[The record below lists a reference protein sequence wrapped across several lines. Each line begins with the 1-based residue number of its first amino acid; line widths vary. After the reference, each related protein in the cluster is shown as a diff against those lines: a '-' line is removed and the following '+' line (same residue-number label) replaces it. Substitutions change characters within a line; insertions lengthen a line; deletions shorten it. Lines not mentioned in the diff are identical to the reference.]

1 MEIPHTRYARSA
13 ETSIA
18 YSVFGKGDI
27 TLVYTPSFVSHVELT
42 WEEPLAARFFNRLAS
57 FCRVVL
63 LDKRGTGLS
72 DPVPIA
78 DLPTL
83 EQRMDDL
90 RAVLDQEGIEHAALF
105 GSSEGGPMCLL
116 FAATYPE
123 RTDALVLWATYPR
136 SVQDSDFPE
145 GWLPSERTEKFTKEL
160 RSAWESGEFEL
171 TYMAEGLN
179 PAEEERVRRWWGR
192 YLRSGASPGAVEAL
206 CRMDVTTD
214 VRGVLSL
221 ISAPTL
227 CVVRGEDENAPATRY
242 LAEHIPGAKYLELP
256 GEAHIPFLGDQEP
269 VVQEIQEFLTGVRP
283 PPQPDR
289 VLATVLFTDIV
300 GSTTRMAELGDAAWK
315 ELVEQHHS
323 RIREEL
329 VRHSGIELD
338 TAGDGFF
345 ARFDG
350 PARAV
355 RCACAARE
363 AVSALGL
370 QVRAGLHTGECE
382 LLEMKVAGIAVS
394 IGARVAALAQPGEV
408 LVSQTVKDLVA
419 GSGLKFDDRGTHT
432 LKGVPG
438 EWRLYAAA
446 ADT

>member
-1 MEIPHTRYARSA
+1 MEIPETRYARSG
-13 ETSIA
+13 EVSIA
-18 YSVFGKGDI
+18 YSVFGEGEV
-27 TLVYTPSFVSHVELT
+27 TLVYTPSFVSHVELI
-42 WEEPLAARFFNRLAS
+42 WEEPLAARFFDRLAS

-90 RAVLDQEGIEHAALF
+90 RAVMDQEGVEHAALC
-105 GSSEGGPMCLL
+105 GGSEGGPMCLL

-145 GWLPSERTEKFTKEL
+145 GWLPVERIEEQPKAL
-160 RSAWESGEFEL
+160 RSMWERGEFDL
-171 TYMAEGLN
+171 TGMAEGLN

-192 YLRSGASPGAVEAL
+192 YLRSGLSPGAVETL
-206 CRMDVTTD
+206 CRMDTGSD
-214 VRGVLSL
+214 ARSVLPL

-227 CVVRGEDENAPATRY
+227 CLVRREDENAPATHF
-242 LAEHIPGAKYLELP
+242 LAQHIAGAKYIELP
-256 GEAHIPFLGDQEP
+256 GGAHIPYLGDQEP
-269 VVQEIQEFLTGVRP
+269 VLQEIQEFLTGVRP

-300 GSTTRMAELGDAAWK
+300 GSTTRMAELGDTAWK

-323 RIREEL
+323 RIRDQL
-329 VRHSGIELD
+329 VRYSGIELD

-350 PARAV
+350 PARAI
-355 RCACAARE
+355 RCASAARE
-363 AVSALGL
+363 AVGELGL

-382 LLEMKVAGIAVS
+382 LLDGKVAGIAVS

-438 EWRLYAAA
+438 EWQLYAAA